1 MQLSEEEKRK
11 QQEIAERVAENK
23 PVENLVNSD
32 EPENKER
39 RGYRSGIYLGP
50 EFGEDREKLRKEA
63 ENLLKEQESN
73 TLIGKTLRN
82 KENELGCKPLMGDR
96 VEPVPSTISRL
107 IKKIFGK

>member
-39 RGYRSGIYLGP
+39 RGYRSGICLGP
-50 EFGEDREKLRKEA
+50 EFGEDR
-63 ENLLKEQESN
+63 
-73 TLIGKTLRN
+73 TL
-82 KENELGCKPLMGDR
+82 
-96 VEPVPSTISRL
+96 
-107 IKKIFGK
+107 

>member
-39 RGYRSGIYLGP
+39 RGYRSGIYLEP
-50 EFGEDREKLRKEA
+50 EFGEDRKKLRKEA
-63 ENLLKEQESN
+63 ENLQEELK
-73 TLIGKTLRN
+73 
-82 KENELGCKPLMGDR
+82 CKPMMGSR
-96 VEPVPSTISRL
+96 VEPVPSAISRL
-107 IKKIFGK
+107 IKKLFGK